1 MKAGFSSIQDSSF
14 QEVVMTLN
22 ISVADDQLGAYYRK
36 TAAIADRL
44 GKSLRYEDVMAALQR
59 IHDND
64 FEKPFV
70 AQTVAEKPKKS
81 STVLAFREDLSVG
94 PPTKR
99 FVPNEFFITRPGLY
113 LWNDMQRVLKD
124 AKAVEPSEA
133 TAKLKSFDLTKKS
146 YDKQIKAELPEHHEV
161 ELWEIAELIE
171 AQKEGGDG
179 PLLTNGYANIF
190 YVAGFAV
197 DVNWYADDRGWF
209 VNAWELDDYRW
220 GQGDRVFSSN

>member
-1 MKAGFSSIQDSSF
+1 MAVQVAGELYYDIDGQLAEIKRQLRQPNGYPFEPHHLKTRLQDLIEGRF
-14 QEVVMTLN
+14 GEEKFEVPL
-22 ISVADDQLGAYYRK
+22 
-36 TAAIADRL
+36 
-44 GKSLRYEDVMAALQR
+44 
-59 IHDND
+59 
-64 FEKPFV
+64 P
-70 AQTVAEKPKKS
+70 PKKAA
-81 STVLAFREDLSVG
+81 TVLAFREDLSVG
-94 PPTKR
+94 PLTKR
-99 FVPNEFFITRPGLY
+99 FIPNKFFVTRPGLY
-113 LWNDMQRVLKD
+113 LWNDMQRILKD

-133 TAKLKSFDLTKKS
+133 TAKLKSFDLTKKA